1 MYHLTAE
8 ASFDSAHFLFGH
20 QGKCSNLHGHRW
32 RIIAKIS
39 GETLQE
45 SADKSGMLI
54 DFSDFKRELHTLADS
69 LDHALLIETGTLRLS
84 TLDALE
90 GEGFEIITLPFRP
103 TAENLAKHLYDCMKE
118 LGFPITSMTVYETPD
133 NCAAYEGSEP

>member
-1 MYHLTAE
+1 MYYLTAE

-32 RIIAKIS
+32 RIIAKIA
-39 GETLQE
+39 GETLQD

-54 DFSDFKRELHTLADS
+54 DFSDFKRELHALADT
-69 LDHALLIETGTLRLS
+69 LDHALLVERGTLRLA
-84 TLDALE
+84 TMDALE
-90 GEGFEIITLPFRP
+90 AEGFEIITLPFRP
-103 TAENLAKHLYDCMKE
+103 TAENLAKYLYDCMKE
-118 LGFPITSMTVYETPD
+118 LSFPIQSMTVYETPD

>member
-39 GETLQE
+39 GESLQE
-45 SADKSGMLI
+45 SGDKSGMLM
-54 DFSDFKRELHTLADS
+54 DFSDFKRELHALADS
-69 LDHALLIETGTLRLS
+69 LDHALLVERGTLRLA
-84 TLDALE
+84 TMDALE
-90 GEGFEIITLPFRP
+90 SEGFEIITLPFRP
-103 TAENLAKHLYDCMKE
+103 TAENLAKYLYDRMKE
-118 LGFPITSMTVYETPD
+118 LSFPIQSMTVYETPD
-133 NCAAYEGSEP
+133 NCAAYEGSDP

>member
-39 GETLQE
+39 GESLQE
-45 SADKSGMLI
+45 TGGASGMLM
-54 DFSDFKRELHTLADS
+54 DFSDFKRELHALADS
-69 LDHALLIETGTLRLS
+69 LDHALLVERGTLRLS
-84 TLDALE
+84 TMDALE
-90 GEGFEIITLPFRP
+90 EEGFEIITLPFRP
-103 TAENLAKHLYDCMKE
+103 TAENLAKYLYDCMKE
-118 LGFPITSMTVYETPD
+118 LSFPIQSMTVYETPD
-133 NCAAYEGSEP
+133 NCAAYEGSE